1 MFKWLRD
8 LFVTC
13 PEERIIVKDLKC
25 VCEEKEEDTMNRTTS
40 GDILLGF
47 GLHEI
52 TISLDHKPCTVFLSV
67 QDPADSMAVC
77 HGGINKIGFTI
88 LDDGF
93 ILYAD
98 IQSNTSFI
106 KWTCELV

>member
-1 MFKWLRD
+1 MFKWLKD

-25 VCEEKEEDTMNRTTS
+25 VCEEKEETMNRTSS

-106 KWTCELV
+106 KWTCELI